1 MTGAAMS
8 RAELLAL
15 PAAVDL
21 TTAARALGLG
31 RTKAQ
36 ELARSGQWPTP
47 LLRLGAQYRVPTAAL
62 LRLLE
67 VTPSMTEAG
76 VPTPALAPT
85 GSVAAIDQEFQ

>member
-1 MTGAAMS
+1 MTCAMS

-21 TTAARALGLG
+21 TTAARALGIG
-31 RTKAQ
+31 RTKSQ

-67 VTPSMTEAG
+67 VTPDMTEAG

-85 GSVAAIDQEFQ
+85 GSSATTAPESS

>member
-1 MTGAAMS
+1 MG

-21 TTAARALGLG
+21 VTAARALGLG

-67 VTPSMTEAG
+67 ITPNTMETG
-76 VPTPALAPT
+76 VPTPGLAPT
-85 GSVAAIDQEFQ
+85 GSVADLDQEVR